1 LFSGESIEDCLKD
14 FPDYRDE
21 LEPLLDISVGAKKAM
36 ASLEARPEFKAGL
49 RYKVNSSLN
58 THAIPGRSMFKWRSQ
73 WVTMAI
79 SFILVLLLSG
89 GGVVSA
95 SGSSMPDSPLYS
107 VKLASEQA
115 RLFFTFSDEGKAEL
129 YTRLVDERVFEIVNM
144 ASENN
149 AEAIKK
155 ATDVMRDQLS
165 MLATVSGRVPLIR
178 SNTEE
183 VNKTIATIVGGGGQD
198 TGIKTD
204 TTFTTEQ
211 ARSDTTIGIDG
222 SKCVPPFVIPSSII
236 SISIN
241 GYDGFVETLNNSSL
255 NNWNFLNEALEN
267 ASGDI
272 LEALLEAIEV
282 LEAGYC
288 TTINNISGY

>member
-1 LFSGESIEDCLKD
+1 
-14 FPDYRDE
+14 
-21 LEPLLDISVGAKKAM
+21 
-36 ASLEARPEFKAGL
+36 
-49 RYKVNSSLN
+49 
-58 THAIPGRSMFKWRSQ
+58 
-73 WVTMAI
+73 
-79 SFILVLLLSG
+79 VLLLSG

-115 RLFFTFSDEGKAEL
+115 RLFFAFSDEGKAEL
-129 YTRLVDERVFEIVNM
+129 YTRLIDERVLEIVNM

-149 AEAIKK
+149 AQAIKK

-165 MLATVSGRVPLIR
+165 MLATVSGSVPLIR

-183 VNKTIATIVGGGGQD
+183 VN
-198 TGIKTD
+198 KTD

-236 SISIN
+236 SISSN

-267 ASGDI
+267 ASGDV